1 MNYVYLIKV
10 EPDANNNKYYEMKD
24 NEDGTFTAYYGRVG
38 YDPQTSQYPIS
49 RWQTIYNQKTSSRKG
64 YTDITHLR
72 AKEDTAEQKD
82 RLDTDSR
89 IVKDIFNF
97 LLASTKETVS
107 KNYLLPVSGVTEAMV
122 NEAQLILNDLVDNRD
137 KMEWERFNKSLL
149 DLFKVLPRQMR
160 QVQDNLLYL
169 YGDVLGLSAKIIQN
183 EQDLLDSLKGQIV
196 VVQNGNEVT
205 SSQSLFDTLGIK
217 VSDIT
222 PQDEQLI
229 KRQLS
234 DIRDMYYQAVSV
246 TNLKTQ
252 KRYTEWLQNHSNQES
267 MMLWHGS
274 RHQNWISLLQK
285 GLLLN
290 PVGAI
295 ITGKMFGYG
304 LYFAPRAKKSLGY
317 TSYHNSYWAAGNSN
331 RAYMGLFEVH
341 VGNIKRYQTS
351 QSSLTFDKVRQ
362 MGYDSVMGEKGYS
375 LINDE
380 IIVYNEAQTNIKYLV
395 ELR

>member
-1 MNYVYLIKV
+1 MNYAYLIKV

-38 YDPQTSQYPIS
+38 YDPQKSTYPIS
-49 RWQTIYNQKTSSRKG
+49 RWQAIYSQKTNSRKG

-72 AKEDTAEQKD
+72 AKEDTGEQKD
-82 RLDTDSR
+82 RLDTNSR
-89 IVKDIFNF
+89 IVRDIFTF
-97 LLASTKETVS
+97 LLSATKETVS

-122 NEAQLILNDLVDNRD
+122 NEAQSILDDLVDNRD
-137 KMEWERFNKSLL
+137 KMLWDRFNRSLV

-160 QVQDNLLYL
+160 QVQDNLLL
-169 YGDVLGLSAKIIQN
+169 LDGDVLGSAGRIIQN

-196 VVQNGNEVT
+196 VIQNDAST
-205 SSQSLFDTLGIK
+205 QTTSLFNALGIK

-222 PQDEQLI
+222 SQDEQLI

-234 DIRDMYYQAVSV
+234 DISSMYYQAISV
-246 TNLKTQ
+246 TNLKAQ
-252 KRYTEWLQNHSNQES
+252 KRYTEWLQNCSNQES

-295 ITGKMFGYG
+295 IMGKMFGYG

-317 TSYHNSYWAAGNSN
+317 TSYHNSYWAGGNSN